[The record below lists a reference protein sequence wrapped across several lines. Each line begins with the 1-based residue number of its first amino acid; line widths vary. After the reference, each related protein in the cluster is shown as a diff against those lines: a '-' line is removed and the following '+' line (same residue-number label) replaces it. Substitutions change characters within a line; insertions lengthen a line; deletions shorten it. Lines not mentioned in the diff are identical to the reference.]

1 MFIHTDV
8 TPQALDAACWSR
20 FTAWGR
26 LFIDSR
32 LKRNLLS
39 VSPQP
44 LGPKSSGAERC
55 TTDRRGRP
63 RLYGQPSND

>member
-1 MFIHTDV
+1 MQPV
-8 TPQALDAACWSR
+8 GVGSQR
-20 FTAWGR
+20 GRR

-63 RLYGQPSND
+63 RLYGQPTND

>member
-1 MFIHTDV
+1 MLPV
-8 TPQALDAACWSR
+8 GVGSQR
-20 FTAWGR
+20 GRR

-55 TTDRRGRP
+55 TTDRLGRP
-63 RLYGQPSND
+63 GLYGQPTND